1 MNYKYSPAKHAT
13 QKFTVKGVDAY
24 FYATN
29 EKTMQAFLKKEML
42 EIEKHYFVKALSITE
57 QNRTEKVGRG
67 VWKMEFN

>member
-29 EKTMQAFLKKEML
+29 EKTMQAFLKKRN
-42 EIEKHYFVKALSITE
+42 AR
-57 QNRTEKVGRG
+57 NRKTLFRKSTI
-67 VWKMEFN
+67 NY